1 MEKEN
6 MEYKINVKLNFTNYI
21 TAGSKKQAL
30 DILKESF
37 VEMYNIELKEE
48 EIEIEEFLEEENDC
62 FLFIT

>member
-48 EIEIEEFLEEENDC
+48 ENDC